1 MFVLFFVTL
10 FLCGGFFLSFH
21 SVEIDKL
28 AQMEETDSWRD
39 RLKLSSED
47 LTDPINLEGQ
57 SVKHDLE
64 LLTAPHFCHSRKIMV
79 ETSWVKI
86 PFIVFVV
93 LVHKYI

>member
-57 SVKHDLE
+57 SVKHDV
-64 LLTAPHFCHSRKIMV
+64 TVGK
-79 ETSWVKI
+79 
-86 PFIVFVV
+86 
-93 LVHKYI
+93 

>member
-1 MFVLFFVTL
+1 M
-10 FLCGGFFLSFH
+10 GFFLSFH

-28 AQMEETDSWRD
+28 AQMEETDSRRD

-64 LLTAPHFCHSRKIMV
+64 LLTAPHFCHSREIMV